1 MTTKM
6 IQRLPDIRNGI
17 PVIRG
22 TRFPVYRMLAELSD
36 GYSIHEISEEF
47 DITYDQLSL
56 TLVDLAILLEP
67 DPPEEDIVI
76 YRESPEQEW
85 EDF

>member
-6 IQRLPDIRNGI
+6 IQRLPDVRNGI
-17 PVIRG
+17 PVIKG
-22 TRFPVYRMLAELSD
+22 TRFPVLRLLAELSD
-36 GYSIHEISEEF
+36 GYSIHEVAEEF
-47 DITYDQLSL
+47 DLTYDQLSL

-67 DPPEEDIVI
+67 DPLEKEVVI

-85 EDF
+85 ENF

>member
-17 PVIRG
+17 PVIKG
-22 TRFPVYRMLAELSD
+22 THFPVFRLLAELSD
-36 GYSIHEISEEF
+36 GYSIHEVAEEF

-67 DPPEEDIVI
+67 DSPKEEVVI
-76 YRESPEQEW
+76 YRESPEQDW
-85 EDF
+85 DDF